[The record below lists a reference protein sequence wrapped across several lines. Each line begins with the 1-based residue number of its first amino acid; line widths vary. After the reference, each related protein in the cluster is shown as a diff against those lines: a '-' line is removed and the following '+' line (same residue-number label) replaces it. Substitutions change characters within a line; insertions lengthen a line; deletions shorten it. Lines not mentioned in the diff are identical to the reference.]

1 MRRQASTV
9 LRPEPRTQA
18 MTSKPRRHGDL
29 REACLTEALAIIDS
43 AGLEQLSLREVARRL
58 DVSHQ
63 APYRHFAS
71 RDHLLAE
78 IVARAF
84 EVFARH
90 LDQSSQSHD
99 PDADLAAMGRAY
111 LAFALSHPL
120 QYRLMFGT
128 PLPSGEDHPE
138 MMRKAKHAFA
148 LLTAALRKA
157 AAKHGGRWTEE
168 GILLDALYVWSGLHG
183 LAGILAS
190 SATATLGL
198 PQSVMDAS
206 VAHLLH
212 RFSDSMERRRPGQEA
227 EAGAP

>member
-1 MRRQASTV
+1 MERQSSTITP
-9 LRPEPRTQA
+9 LRSRTPT
-18 MTSKPRRHGDL
+18 MTPLPRRHADL

-43 AGLEQLSLREVARRL
+43 AGIEQLSLREVARRL
-58 DVSHQ
+58 HVSHQ
-63 APYRHFAS
+63 APYRHFPS

-84 EVFARH
+84 EVFAQH
-90 LDQSSQSHD
+90 LDAHPHGPD
-99 PDADLAAMGRAY
+99 PDADLGNMGKAY

-148 LLTAALRKA
+148 LLTDALQKA
-157 AAKHGGRWTEE
+157 AVKHGKHWTEE
-168 GILLDALYVWSGLHG
+168 GILLDALYIWSGLHG

-198 PQSVMDAS
+198 PQSVIDAS
-206 VAHLLH
+206 VGHLLH
-212 RFSDSMERRRPGQEA
+212 RFHNSMEHRKPGQGVEL
-227 EAGAP
+227 GS